1 MIRTVR
7 DLIDDKTA
15 KKIVCDICK
24 EYIITNNNYH
34 FGKKIGLDIKIKHE
48 GSFIS
53 LYLFDNLYIGL
64 KTDNISDLLEY
75 ILECPDQII
84 DFKKFLGLCGCGYD
98 TNYLFIDYLLELQKD
113 FDDRREFNEH
123 DDIYLQLLEK
133 LDMTE
138 HGGSVGGSWLTELG
152 ENFLKTFVK

>member
-1 MIRTVR
+1 MN
-7 DLIDDKTA
+7 LIDDKEA
-15 KKIVCDICK
+15 KKIIVDICK
-24 EYIITNNNYH
+24 EYIIPNYDYH
-34 FGKKIGLDIKIKHE
+34 FGKKIGLDIKVKHE
-48 GSFIS
+48 GNIIS

-64 KTDNISDLLEY
+64 RTDNISYLLEY
-75 ILECPDQII
+75 ILECPYKII

-98 TNYLFIDYLLELQKD
+98 TNYIFIDYLLELKKD
-113 FDDRREFNEH
+113 FDDRRTFNEN

-138 HGGSVGGSWLTELG
+138 HGGSVSGSWLTELG